1 MAETSLF
8 WGGTTIGD
16 HGTYTDDQ
24 FSDFIGR
31 LFHKDRTLEGVLPF
45 YSSALATTNPA
56 GVTIRVAPGA
66 AVVDG
71 KLYESSGNVD
81 HTVAAPGA
89 GFNYYSIVLTKD
101 FAAQTV
107 RQTLLGPSTVAYPTV
122 TQTDGTKWEI
132 LVAKISVSSAG
143 AIVVTDARTYCHFNS
158 MVSEAMLEA
167 GSVTNTK
174 LGALA
179 VTGSKIASATITDDK
194 LATPNP
200 ANGWIPGTGWSY
212 ASSTTINVPSGA
224 ALIYTGG
231 DRFTLVANSVTLQGY
246 IVKVADTLLTVRG
259 DAITNF
265 VFSSVYYSHQS
276 TPIGFRQLFQYVPTG
291 PTNCTLEGQFSLQGA
306 DCHATIVITG
316 TGNIGFGSMPSLPV
330 PVTSVGFSLPIY
342 GVASYYD
349 DTGIHR
355 YNKIVT
361 ALFPSQTAVWLLNGE
376 LYDPSGNM
384 LDVTNVSPITWV
396 ANDKIYIDV
405 KYPWMSP

>member
-24 FSDFIGR
+24 FSDFIAR

-66 AVVDG
+66 AIVDG

-107 RQTLLGPSTVAYPTV
+107 RQTLLGPSTVAYPAV

-132 LVAKISVSSAG
+132 LVAKVSVSSAG
-143 AIVVTDARTYCHFNS
+143 AIVITDSRTYCHFNS
-158 MVSEAMLEA
+158 MISEAMLEA

-179 VTGSKIASATITDDK
+179 VTGSKIASATITNDK

-200 ANGWIPGTGWSY
+200 VDGWVSATGWSW
-212 ASSTTINVPSGA
+212 ASANTINVPSGA
-224 ALIYTGG
+224 GSIYSLG
-231 DRFTLVANSVTLQGY
+231 DMIKLTANSVVLKA
-246 IVKVADTLLTVRG
+246 IVVTVADTLLTVVG
-259 DAITNF
+259 DTLTNHAF
-265 VFSSVYYSHQS
+265 TNTYYSHMM
-276 TPIGFRQLFQYVPTG
+276 TPVGYKDWYLYTPTG
-291 PTNCTLEGQFSLQGA
+291 PTNMTLAGKIKFYGGTCHVVIKGTATGAVSWANMPTIPVKVSNQLDESHYHFS
-306 DCHATIVITG
+306 
-316 TGNIGFGSMPSLPV
+316 
-330 PVTSVGFSLPIY
+330 
-342 GVASYYD
+342 SYYSHL
-349 DTGIHR
+349 GIAR
-355 YNKIVT
+355 YGRLVAQAYPTQSVLNIVN
-361 ALFPSQTAVWLLNGE
+361 ADM
-376 LYDPSGNM
+376 YDPSGNM
-384 LDVTNVSPITWV
+384 VNVDSTHPITWAAGDIV
-396 ANDKIYIDV
+396 HLESIFQ
-405 KYPWMSP
+405 WTSP